1 MDEQALVSFFKQ
13 HGMSDEDINKTL
25 DNIRKQ
31 NSMTIQQAQPKYM
44 IEGQRNAKVR
54 ISIDEKKKKDKFNEQ
69 KSQQADALTFGFT
82 PTRNNAAQQV
92 GAEDIATNVAGTL
105 IGEATVQG
113 LPRFAAM
120 LFGRT
125 NAGRALYLNRAL
137 NSAVEEIPSTIP
149 QYKAISYEAP
159 KNVQNG
165 YMGLYER
172 APKRI
177 SIAERMGIPK
187 GERSTYHTIAENE
200 QFAQEANNFAQKYG
214 YPKIVYDP
222 SNITTEQ
229 LNSQVKSM
237 LDRHNTFLRGT
248 VPESPF
254 IEDTEQ
260 AIKALGQNYTPEQY
274 QIYAATHPRTWG
286 EEALEPAI
294 FVGDQNAH
302 IYGNGKAAAVQYPY
316 KLGKD
321 RSKWLIEG
329 DTPIYYSNGLTA
341 QERINKGFR
350 GIISPWEFKQ
360 EGISSGGTNELMTV
374 SDIPLIFKEWSTPE
388 KPYPIRIPMKANK
401 LFETLQ

>member
-1 MDEQALVSFFKQ
+1 MNNQINKKYIYVLSAVVFLFLYSFTKDPNLVNSKFEGVQ
-13 HGMSDEDINKTL
+13 VGVITYSYRSMPGKTL
-25 DNIRKQ
+25 DDVLHYVVE
-31 NSMTIQQAQPKYM
+31 S
-44 IEGQRNAKVR
+44 G
-54 ISIDEKKKKDKFNEQ
+54 ISSVE
-69 KSQQADALTFGFT
+69 LMG
-82 PTRNNAAQQV
+82 
-92 GAEDIATNVAGTL
+92 G
-105 IGEATVQG
+105 
-113 LPRFAAM
+113 
-120 LFGRT
+120 
-125 NAGRALYLNRAL
+125 
-137 NSAVEEIPSTIP
+137 AVEE
-149 QYKAISYEAP
+149 YA
-159 KNVQNG
+159 
-165 YMGLYER
+165 
-172 APKRI
+172 
-177 SIAERMGIPK
+177 GIPK
-187 GERSTYHTIAENE
+187 GERSTYHTIAENK

-374 SDIPLIFKEWSTPE
+374 SDIPLIFKGWSTPE